1 MEKYGLRIG
10 SVLIIL
16 SILLLIIINKPE
28 VNQYVVTYCFDT
40 DSVSELYTATD
51 SVDLTNQIEEWID
64 DKVVDRD
71 IYEFPIDIIVEKVR

>member
-1 MEKYGLRIG
+1 MKEYSLRIG

-16 SILLLIIINKPE
+16 SILLLIITNKPE
-28 VNQYVVTYCFDT
+28 VSQYVVTYCFDT
-40 DSVSELYTATD
+40 DSISELYTATD

-64 DKVVDRD
+64 EKVVDRD

>member
-64 DKVVDRD
+64 EKVVDRD